1 MKLVSYNIQYS
12 KGKDEQFNLD
22 RIVSEIEGAD
32 LIALQEVETYFPRT
46 GLVHQAQEIGARLP
60 GYHWVYGPGIDI
72 DASIVGDDGSI
83 THRRRQVGNMV
94 LSRWPILSSMNHLL
108 PKMALTNQYHQQ
120 RAMIETVVDT
130 DTGPLRFCSVHFDHI
145 GPQTRLPQVHHAMD
159 LLLNASH
166 RGSAWGGKIAGD
178 WYEIPP
184 PPVPERTIVMGDF
197 NFTLDSEEYALL
209 IGDRSEKHGRLV
221 QDGGFTDAWVA
232 AGNDEDEGVSFIG
245 SGERIDHCVVSSN
258 MAASVRRAWI
268 DMDAQGSDHQ
278 PFWVEIEG

>member
-1 MKLVSYNIQYS
+1 
-12 KGKDEQFNLD
+12 
-22 RIVSEIEGAD
+22 
-32 LIALQEVETYFPRT
+32 
-46 GLVHQAQEIGARLP
+46 
-60 GYHWVYGPGIDI
+60 
-72 DASIVGDDGSI
+72 
-83 THRRRQVGNMV
+83 MV

-120 RAMIETVVDT
+120 RAMIETVIVT
-130 DTGPLRFCSVHFDHI
+130 DAGPLRFCSVHFDHI
-145 GPQTRLPQVHHAMD
+145 GPQTRLPQVHYAMD

-197 NFTLDSEEYALL
+197 NFTPDSEEYALL
-209 IGDRSEKHGRLV
+209 IGDRSERHGRLV

-232 AGNDEDEGVSFIG
+232 AGNDEDEGISFIG
-245 SGERIDHCVVSSN
+245 TGVRIDHCVVSSN
-258 MAASVRRAWI
+258 MAASVKRVWI

-278 PFWVEIEG
+278 PLWVEIEG